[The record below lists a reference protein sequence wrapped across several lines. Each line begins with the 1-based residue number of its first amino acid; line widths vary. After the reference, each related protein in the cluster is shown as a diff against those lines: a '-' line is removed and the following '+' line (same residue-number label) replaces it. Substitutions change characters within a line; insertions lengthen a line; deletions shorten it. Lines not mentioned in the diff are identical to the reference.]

1 MRKVLSLLPILA
13 MLAVAACTSAIEV
26 TASSSAEIRAARYV
40 SPNPP
45 SITLLTMVNTNSGTG
60 EHSAILIN
68 GSQQVIYD
76 PAGSFRHSTAPRA
89 DDVNYGMHPGLVRV
103 YKSFHAR
110 FGYYVVAQEVPVSR
124 ELADAM
130 LAKAIEVGTTS
141 QLFCANSTSKVLN
154 SFEMFRDIPT
164 TFYPGKIMR
173 EFAKIPGVATTYTY
187 EEDEG
192 QNYSPVAVAQ
202 N

>member
-1 MRKVLSLLPILA
+1 MRQIFKFVFILLLPVL
-13 MLAVAACTSAIEV
+13 AACASP
-26 TASSSAEIRAARYV
+26 TASTSGSPAEIANAAYV

-45 SITLLTMVNTNSGTG
+45 SITLLTMVNTATGTG

-76 PAGSFRHSTAPRA
+76 PAGTFRHSTAPRA

-110 FGYYVVAQEVPVSR
+110 FGYHVVSQEMQVSR
-124 ELADAM
+124 EFADRVLAR
-130 LAKAIEVGTTS
+130 AIEVGTTPK
-141 QLFCANSTSKVLN
+141 LFCANSTSQVLN
-154 SFEMFRDIPT
+154 TFPEFAAIPT
-164 TFYPGKIMR
+164 TFYPGKLMNR
-173 EFAKIPGVATTYTY
+173 FSELAGVVTTYTF

-192 QNYSPVAVAQ
+192 KNYAAL
-202 N
+202 NN